1 MILINKINL
10 DDKSDCHY
18 NNDWFQGKPIST
30 FHCTAILPGSTFQPY
45 LLQWILI
52 PMQIAS
58 ANTCKLII
66 LTLCLP
72 LLDDF
77 PEYIQKLRLTQAEK
91 SNRGLDV
98 RIVRVA
104 KKLGL
109 HYLLPPPESA
119 PPPRRS

>member
-30 FHCTAILPGSTFQPY
+30 FHCITILHGSTFKPY

-58 ANTCKLII
+58 ANTCKLIY
-66 LTLCLP
+66 LNP
-72 LLDDF
+72 LF
-77 PEYIQKLRLTQAEK
+77 TTSGRLSRVHTKTQANSGRK
-91 SNRGLDV
+91 VKQRI

-104 KKLGL
+104 
-109 HYLLPPPESA
+109 
-119 PPPRRS
+119 